1 MSAPRR
7 DVYREAVVK
16 VLEEAGRPLS
26 FPEIVERVERLV
38 GGRVNRFL
46 LREALA
52 ELVRE
57 GVVRKSPSY
66 ERRLMVFEVPRGK
79 SRRDLG

>member
-1 MSAPRR
+1 MAAPRR
-7 DVYREAVVK
+7 DVYREAVVR
-16 VLEEAGRPLS
+16 VLREAEGPLS

-46 LREALA
+46 LREVLA

-57 GVVRKSPSY
+57 GVVRRSPSY
-66 ERRLMVFEVPRGK
+66 ERRLMVFEVSRGK
-79 SRRDLG
+79 G